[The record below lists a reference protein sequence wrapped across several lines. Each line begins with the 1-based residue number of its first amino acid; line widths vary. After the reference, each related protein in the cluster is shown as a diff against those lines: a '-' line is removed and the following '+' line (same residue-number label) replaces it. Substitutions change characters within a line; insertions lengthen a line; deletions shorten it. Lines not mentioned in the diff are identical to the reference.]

1 MPPTNLLDRRLALCR
16 RKRLCI
22 ISPHL
27 DDAGF
32 STLAALQSPV
42 FEHRRVV
49 TVVTEA
55 GRATGSDWARSAGF
69 SHPAAEFEARRAED
83 RQALGG
89 IGVDVEHLGVATGGS
104 QELID
109 GSIRGFLEGEVSRL
123 DGTLYLLPGGAGGA
137 DLRRGP
143 SRLVNRIL
151 RRPAGAVAHPE
162 HLAVRNALAA
172 GLRDRADACFGFYA
186 EQPYLWNDSAPRLC
200 RELEQLSGI
209 RLETI
214 RVQTQ
219 TDRKLRV
226 ARQYAS
232 QFPLIFGASAGFQR
246 RALARAEEYFLAASR
261 ASSASLPVIGQVR
274 PEQVREF

>member
-1 MPPTNLLDRRLALCR
+1 MPLPNLLDHRLARCR

-32 STLAALQSPV
+32 STLAALQCSV

-55 GRATGSDWARSAGF
+55 GPAAGPDWARSAGF
-69 SHPAAEFEARRAED
+69 SHPAAEFVARRAED
-83 RQALGG
+83 RHALGG

-109 GSIRGFLEGEVSRL
+109 GSIRRFLEGEASLL
-123 DGTLYLLPGGAGGA
+123 DGTLYLVPGGAGGA
-137 DLRRGP
+137 RLRPGP
-143 SRLVNRIL
+143 SRLLNRIL
-151 RRPAGAVAHPE
+151 RRPAGAAAHPE
-162 HLAVRNALAA
+162 HLAVRSALVA
-172 GLRDRADACFGFYA
+172 GLSGIADACFGFYA
-186 EQPYLWNDSAPRLC
+186 EQPYLWNDSASRLR
-200 RELEQLSGI
+200 RELEQLSGV

-214 RVQTQ
+214 RVQAD
-219 TDRKLRV
+219 TDGKLRV

-232 QFPLIFGASAGFQR
+232 QFPLIFGANPGFQR
-246 RALARAEEYFLAASR
+246 RALGRAEEYFLAV
-261 ASSASLPVIGQVR
+261 P
-274 PEQVREF
+274 